1 MFFLVVQLYVDPGTE
16 ILTRYVVCV
25 TILSKRTITY
35 IIHTTRTKEGRKRKE
50 RTTDCVIST
59 VLPKEKKTE
68 EDYSSDSIG
77 TLTTDGRKTKS
88 GETD

>member
-1 MFFLVVQLYVDPGTE
+1 MCHKYK
-16 ILTRYVVCV
+16 
-25 TILSKRTITY
+25 SKRTITY

-77 TLTTDGRKTKS
+77 TLTTDRRKTKS
-88 GETD
+88 GESYQHRPTDNQGERETETTR